1 MRAAER
7 GDITGTDQDD
17 APRHGSLAAPST
29 RPPAP
34 EAPAAPPAPVTAG
47 TPEVVVT
54 SPATARLYVR
64 SMLHA
69 YGDAAFAGVRQ
80 EAVLDLLL
88 VVSELVTNAIR
99 HGGGLAGFGATV
111 TGEGVRLD
119 VRDNSDVVPA
129 GAYGSATIPEGYR
142 PGGYGWPLIIRLSR
156 EITVEPSP
164 GGGKTI
170 RVLVPMT

>member
-7 GDITGTDQDD
+7 RDITITDQND
-17 APRHGSLAAPST
+17 ALQRTSLAAPSA
-29 RPPAP
+29 RPPTTSP
-34 EAPAAPPAPVTAG
+34 SAARAA
-47 TPEVVVT
+47 EVT
-54 SPATARLYVR
+54 SPASARRHVGSL
-64 SMLHA
+64 
-69 YGDAAFAGVRQ
+69 VRQ
-80 EAVLDLLL
+80 HWDHCDSAGELRPEAVVDLLL

-99 HGGGLAGFGATV
+99 HGDGLAGFRATP

-129 GAYGSATIPEGYR
+129 GAFGLTSVPEGYR
-142 PGGYGWPLIIRLSR
+142 PNGYGWPLINRLAR

-170 RVLVPMT
+170 RVLVPLT